1 MRRLSARRVVSIS
14 FAPGPHPTLLSNGGY
29 KTRREKAMTYS
40 AGRARAGVAL
50 AGAAVAGAGR
60 HDEYRFGR

>member
-1 MRRLSARRVVSIS
+1 
-14 FAPGPHPTLLSNGGY
+14 
-29 KTRREKAMTYS
+29 MTYS
-40 AGRARAGVAL
+40 AGGASAGVAL

>member
-1 MRRLSARRVVSIS
+1 MSRLSARRVVSIS
-14 FAPGPHPTLLSNGGY
+14 FAPGPHPTPSSGGY
-29 KTRREKAMTYS
+29 KTRREKATTYS

-60 HDEYRFGR
+60 HDEYRGGR

>member
-1 MRRLSARRVVSIS
+1 MIRLSARRVVSIS
-14 FAPGPHPTLLSNGGY
+14 FGPGPHPTLSNGGY

-50 AGAAVAGAGR
+50 AGAAVAGTGR
-60 HDEYRFGR
+60 HDEYRGGR

>member
-1 MRRLSARRVVSIS
+1 
-14 FAPGPHPTLLSNGGY
+14 
-29 KTRREKAMTYS
+29 MTYS